1 MPYRAAGRYRPPP
14 VLHRLLSSAVA
25 ALAAHGFSPANTVA
39 LEVLGRRSGRLRSA
53 AVVVVDHQG
62 ERFIVS
68 LGGESEWVR
77 NVRAA
82 GGKVILRRGKRT
94 RVRLVEVLAAERP
107 PVLLAYASHRAFSHS
122 PAYIARNY
130 FGVKPH
136 PGLSDF
142 TDIAER
148 YPVFVVAPE
157 KQAETRTRCIN
168 SPCQAVMVTAAA
180 RDVKDPTNAVLT
192 HTIRAPSSR
201 LDPAKRPNASGLRG
215 APG

>member
-14 VLHRLLSSAVA
+14 VLHGLLSSAVA

-39 LEVLGRRSGRLRSA
+39 LEVLGRRSGRLRRT

-62 ERFIVS
+62 QRFIVS

-77 NVRAA
+77 NARAA
-82 GGKVILRRGKRT
+82 AGKAILRRGKRT
-94 RVRLVEVLAAERP
+94 PVHLVEVPPAERP
-107 PVLLAYASHRAFSHS
+107 PVLLAYARHRAFSRS

-148 YPVFVVAPE
+148 YPVFLVAPE
-157 KQAETRTRCIN
+157 KEVE
-168 SPCQAVMVTAAA
+168 S
-180 RDVKDPTNAVLT
+180 
-192 HTIRAPSSR
+192 
-201 LDPAKRPNASGLRG
+201 
-215 APG
+215 

>member
-1 MPYRAAGRYRPPP
+1 MSTNNPAIAPSRRTVGQSGQWRSELGQLRGEKMRYRAAGRYRPPP
-14 VLHRLLSSAVA
+14 VLHRLLSSAVS

-94 RVRLVEVLAAERP
+94 RVR
-107 PVLLAYASHRAFSHS
+107 
-122 PAYIARNY
+122 
-130 FGVKPH
+130 
-136 PGLSDF
+136 
-142 TDIAER
+142 
-148 YPVFVVAPE
+148 
-157 KQAETRTRCIN
+157 
-168 SPCQAVMVTAAA
+168 
-180 RDVKDPTNAVLT
+180 
-192 HTIRAPSSR
+192 
-201 LDPAKRPNASGLRG
+201 
-215 APG
+215 

>member
-14 VLHRLLSSAVA
+14 VLHRLLGTAVA

-39 LEVLGRRSGRLRSA
+39 LEVVGRRSGRLRRT
-53 AVVVVDHQG
+53 AVVVVQHQG
-62 ERFIVS
+62 QPFVVS

-82 GGKVILRRGKRT
+82 AGKAILRRGKRT
-94 RVRLVEVLAAERP
+94 SVRLVEVLPVERA
-107 PVLLAYASHRAFSHS
+107 PVLLAYASHRAFSRS

-148 YPVFVVAPE
+148 YPVFLVAPE
-157 KQAETRTRCIN
+157 KQAV
-168 SPCQAVMVTAAA
+168 S
-180 RDVKDPTNAVLT
+180 
-192 HTIRAPSSR
+192 
-201 LDPAKRPNASGLRG
+201 
-215 APG
+215 